1 MYSSGSNEWILGDIF
16 VRNYAIYID
25 YDRSEVSFYGND
37 IFPINNS
44 EVKESKAINQ
54 KNEPKEG
61 SVLFVAIGIGL
72 LIALLVAVV
81 QYLLKLCSS
90 GNNLQRKEI
99 FAEYNLET
107 PLVLEE

>member
-1 MYSSGSNEWILGDIF
+1 M
-16 VRNYAIYID
+16 RNYAIYID

-37 IFPINNS
+37 IYPIKDS
-44 EVKESKAINQ
+44 EVKESKAINK
-54 KNEPKEG
+54 KNEPKVG
-61 SVLFVAIGIGL
+61 YVLVIAIGIGL

-90 GNNLQRKEI
+90 TNNLQRKEI

-107 PLVLEE
+107 PLVLEEWENEELVKNLSLIL